1 MASPINVGFDLV
13 EGATAIIPLNRWG
26 LTAYTLQ
33 VATGDVNVEGTITQ
47 LNRRNTLTGV
57 PNAPVWDE
65 LNDDEGNALTGV
77 TDLHR
82 VNGYALEA
90 VRITAAGGAAAG
102 RFMQQGIVD

>member
-1 MASPINVGFDLV
+1 MASPINVGFDLLTD
-13 EGATAIIPLNRWG
+13 ATAIIPLNRWG

-57 PNAPVWDE
+57 PNAPVWDPI
-65 LNDDEGNALTGV
+65 DDDTGTALTGV

-90 VRITAAGGAAAG
+90 VRITATGGAASG